1 MKKSRPLSTFHCGHV
16 GCGSRN
22 KECFTPS
29 FATKRVLHRKQ
40 ESLQSI
46 SAEKTSG
53 VFKVDA
59 VKPNSTMKS
68 ETVESA
74 LSIHTSDD
82 ESLPS
87 DSDSESV
94 ITVLNSPAVKIIDP
108 SIDKTKR
115 LDLMQEKWS
124 KFCQSE
130 TQLQEIFRYNTFE
143 IVEIIGIFVV
153 IKPEVVFYEDFSTEV
168 SIDELNKCSEP
179 SNGSFFGNSTARGL
193 ELVNITEFENTFILE
208 MASRWE
214 PSKTFQCLDELKKYL
229 EAEKMEL
236 YFAENKFK
244 NYNIPR
250 FVLINPFTKFK
261 PDDAM
266 MEIIKVVLPVTL
278 DKKNLPL
285 WRANR
290 FPTEVSFAV
299 QEFNDIPIA
308 CNFIA
313 SLDIF
318 PVTENPAISI
328 QYCLAIDEIY
338 LTNRLAVKPSPELIT
353 LAELM
358 LVWDAAIEYER
369 VSGMRN
375 HLQGRVHQVFEEFR
389 GVNITVSELEFHDVS
404 LDTVCST
411 VMLSYMYGP

>member
-1 MKKSRPLSTFHCGHV
+1 MKSRPLSTFHCGHV

-22 KECFTPS
+22 KKCFTPS

-40 ESLQSI
+40 ESLQSM

-214 PSKTFQCLDELKKYL
+214 PSKTFQSLEKLAKYL

-236 YFAENKFK
+236 YFAENKFRK
-244 NYNIPR
+244 YNIPR
-250 FVLINPFTKFK
+250 FVLINPFTMFK
-261 PDDAM
+261 PDDKM
-266 MEIIKVVLPVTL
+266 MNTIKDTLPVTI

-285 WRANR
+285 WKAKKIES
-290 FPTEVSFAV
+290 EVWFDV
-299 QEFNDIPIA
+299 QEFNDLPIE

-313 SLDIF
+313 NLDVR
-318 PVTENPAISI
+318 PVSENQTLSI
-328 QYCLAIDEIY
+328 QYCFALDEIY
-338 LTNRLAVKPSPELIT
+338 ITNLLAVKSSREASNL
-353 LAELM
+353 LAN
-358 LVWDAAIEYER
+358 DAAIEYAN
-369 VSGMRN
+369 VSGMKN
-375 HLQGRVHQVFEEFR
+375 HLPGRVH
-389 GVNITVSELEFHDVS
+389 
-404 LDTVCST
+404 
-411 VMLSYMYGP
+411 

>member
-1 MKKSRPLSTFHCGHV
+1 MKSRPLSTFHCGHV

-40 ESLQSI
+40 ESLQSM

-130 TQLQEIFRYNTFE
+130 TQLQEMLRYNTFAGE

-153 IKPEVVFYEDFSTEV
+153 FKPEVAFYKDFSTEV
-168 SIDELNKCSEP
+168 SINELNKCSEP
-179 SNGSFFGNSTARGL
+179 SNGSFFAYSIAWGL
-193 ELVNITEFENTFILE
+193 ELVNITDFDNTFILE

-214 PSKTFQCLDELKKYL
+214 PSKTFQSLEKLAKYL

-236 YFAENKFK
+236 YFAENKFRK
-244 NYNIPR
+244 YNIPR
-250 FVLINPFTKFK
+250 FVLINPFTMFK
-261 PDDAM
+261 PDDKM
-266 MEIIKVVLPVTL
+266 MKTIKDTLPVTI

-285 WRANR
+285 WKAKKV
-290 FPTEVSFAV
+290 ESDVSFDV
-299 QEFNDIPIA
+299 QEFNDLPIE

-313 SLDIF
+313 NLDVR
-318 PVTENPAISI
+318 PVSENQTLSI
-328 QYCLAIDEIY
+328 QYCFALDEIY
-338 LTNRLAVKPSPELIT
+338 ITNLLAVKSSREASNL
-353 LAELM
+353 LAN
-358 LVWDAAIEYER
+358 DAAIEYAN
-369 VSGMRN
+369 VSGMKN
-375 HLQGRVHQVFEEFR
+375 HLPGRVH
-389 GVNITVSELEFHDVS
+389 
-404 LDTVCST
+404 
-411 VMLSYMYGP
+411 